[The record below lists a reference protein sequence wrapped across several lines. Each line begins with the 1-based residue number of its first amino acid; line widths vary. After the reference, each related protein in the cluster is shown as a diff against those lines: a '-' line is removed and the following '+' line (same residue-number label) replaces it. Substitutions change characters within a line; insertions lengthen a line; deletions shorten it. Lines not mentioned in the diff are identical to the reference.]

1 MKYFI
6 TGGSGFLGINM
17 VRFLLERGDEVV
29 SYDIVP
35 FSYKEKNKIIS
46 HIGDIRDLEKMTSLM
61 SGCDVVIHTAA
72 ALPLYSKEDIIST
85 DILGTENVCKACKTN
100 KIKKLIHIS
109 STAVYGIPDHHP
121 LKESDKLSG
130 VGDYGV
136 AKIEAEKI
144 CQKYKSKDLAVTIL
158 RPKSFI
164 GPERLGVF
172 ALFYDWASTGHNFPM
187 IGDGNNRYQLLDV
200 YDLCNAIYICSITDK
215 SEVND
220 IFNIGATSF
229 TTMKEDYQAVLDV
242 AGFGK
247 KVIGLPALPIIFLL
261 RVLEFFKLSPIY
273 KWVYETASKDSFV
286 SVEKAQKAFGFNPIY
301 SNKDALIRNYKWYL
315 ENKNTFSDI
324 SGVSHR
330 VPWKQGILS
339 LAKLFF

>member
-1 MKYFI
+1 LAYF
-6 TGGSGFLGINM
+6 L
-17 VRFLLERGDEVV
+17 
-29 SYDIVP
+29 
-35 FSYKEKNKIIS
+35 
-46 HIGDIRDLEKMTSLM
+46 SL
-61 SGCDVVIHTAA
+61 
-72 ALPLYSKEDIIST
+72 Y
-85 DILGTENVCKACKTN
+85 
-100 KIKKLIHIS
+100 
-109 STAVYGIPDHHP
+109 
-121 LKESDKLSG
+121 
-130 VGDYGV
+130 
-136 AKIEAEKI
+136 
-144 CQKYKSKDLAVTIL
+144 
-158 RPKSFI
+158 F
-164 GPERLGVF
+164 
-172 ALFYDWASTGHNFPM
+172 
-187 IGDGNNRYQLLDV
+187 
-200 YDLCNAIYICSITDK
+200 CSITDK

-339 LAKLFF
+339 LVKLFF